1 MKKSVA
7 VAFLDNFII
16 VDGQHVYFENG
27 IEIVPQ
33 HENLIAIYWNNG
45 LGSIERKNGSTED
58 DTFYEAKYDEYVA
71 PYVEQWEAEIERLK
85 AIEEE
90 KMAEEARQAAE
101 AAADNAENDTENDI
115 EAAARNERNRR
126 LLESDHLML
135 PDYPID
141 EETRQAIIAYRQ
153 ALRDLPEQEG
163 WPENVEWPVCP
174 IEIAA
179 N

>member
-1 MKKSVA
+1 MVA
-7 VAFLDNFII
+7 IALFAVKGFAQEQVAD
-16 VDGQHVYFENG
+16 
-27 IEIVPQ
+27 
-33 HENLIAIYWNNG
+33 
-45 LGSIERKNGSTED
+45 STV
-58 DTFYEAKYDEYVA
+58 TVA
-71 PYVEQWEAEIERLK
+71 
-85 AIEEE
+85 
-90 KMAEEARQAAE
+90 
-101 AAADNAENDTENDI
+101 TENDI

-179 N
+179 Y

>member
-1 MKKSVA
+1 MKA
-7 VAFLDNFII
+7 V
-16 VDGQHVYFENG
+16 
-27 IEIVPQ
+27 
-33 HENLIAIYWNNG
+33 
-45 LGSIERKNGSTED
+45 
-58 DTFYEAKYDEYVA
+58 
-71 PYVEQWEAEIERLK
+71 
-85 AIEEE
+85 EEE
-90 KMAEEARQAAE
+90 RIAKEAE
-101 AAADNAENDTENDI
+101 AAASNAENDI
-115 EAAARNERNRR
+115 ESNARYERNRK

-163 WPENVEWPVCP
+163 WPENIEWPICP

>member
-7 VAFLDNFII
+7 VAFADNFII
-16 VDGQHVYFENG
+16 IDGQHVYFENG
-27 IEIVPQ
+27 IKLVPE
-33 HENLIAIYWNNG
+33 HENLVAIYWNNG
-45 LGSIERKNGSTED
+45 LGTIEQKTGLTEND
-58 DTFYEAKYDEYVA
+58 MFDEAKYDEYVA

-101 AAADNAENDTENDI
+101 AAADNAENDI

>member
-1 MKKSVA
+1 MKNSVA
-7 VAFLDNFII
+7 VAFTDNFII
-16 VDGQHVYFENG
+16 IDGQHVYFEDG
-27 IEIVPQ
+27 IEIVPE
-33 HENLIAIYWNNG
+33 HENLNAIYWNNG
-45 LGSIERKNGSTED
+45 SGTVERKNGSTED
-58 DTFYEAKYDEYVA
+58 DTFDESKYDEYVA

-85 AIEEE
+85 AVEEE
-90 KMAEEARQAAE
+90 RIAEEARQEAE
-101 AAADNAENDTENDI
+101 EVVETTEDDI
-115 EAAARNERNRR
+115 EAVARHERNRR

-153 ALRDLPEQEG
+153 TLRDLPEQEG
-163 WPENVEWPVCP
+163 WPENVEWPICP